1 MGYYI
6 HKFVKKGMKLMTEN
20 LNQIM
25 DTTLDKIKSMV
36 DANTIV
42 GDPITNPAG
51 ITIVPISRVSFGFFS
66 GGGEYNSKKEKKQ
79 QEADS
84 SCDLP
89 FASGTGAGVTLQ
101 PIAFIVIDNT
111 KATMLPVNYNSTIE
125 RIMEAFPEMIGNL
138 KENIKS

>member
-1 MGYYI
+1 
-6 HKFVKKGMKLMTEN
+6 MTDN

-25 DTTLDKIKSMV
+25 DTTLNKIKAMV

-51 ITIVPISRVSFGFFS
+51 ITIVPISKVSFGFFS
-66 GGGEYNSKKEKKQ
+66 GGGEYNPKNEKS
-79 QEADS
+79 QETEAT
-84 SCDLP
+84 CDMP
-89 FASGTGAGVTLQ
+89 FAGGAGAGVTLQ
-101 PIAFIVIDNT
+101 PIAFIVIDNS

>member
-1 MGYYI
+1 
-6 HKFVKKGMKLMTEN
+6 MTEN

-25 DTTLDKIKSMV
+25 DTTLDKIKAMV

-66 GGGEYNSKKEKKQ
+66 GGGEYNSKKERKQ
-79 QEADS
+79 QEGDTAG
-84 SCDLP
+84 CDMP
-89 FASGTGAGVTLQ
+89 FAGGTGAGVTLQ
-101 PIAFIVIDNT
+101 PIAFIVIGND